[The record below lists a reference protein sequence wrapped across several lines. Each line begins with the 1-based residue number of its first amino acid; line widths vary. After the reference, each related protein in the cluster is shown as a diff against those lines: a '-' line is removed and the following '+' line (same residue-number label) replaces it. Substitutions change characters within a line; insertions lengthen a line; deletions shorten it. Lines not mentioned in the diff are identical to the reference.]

1 MTCDPQAVNVCGSM
15 GVYTAVLVEDSNT
28 DCTPVTFSNTSERY
42 EILSENIRY
51 TDNLLGGEGL
61 TGTIDTIGNH
71 LRHGTRVVAGSLV
84 MEVGAYELDHWLP
97 RIFGND
103 ASGTTFET
111 DEVFNLQPFDIIIKR
126 DQGVAQY
133 RQCSVSSATF
143 TSTASVSGQEQ
154 VMRMTLQIIGHEE
167 HDTSSENP
175 SSGWPASPPSLPTA
189 ERLYWLLGDGKLEMT
204 PATGETGAGVQV
216 EYYFDAFSLRI
227 DNNLVPKTRNFLK
240 VVCIQS
246 RGRQIRLRV
255 RSPYTT
261 ASHANLYIND
271 FIGSGVL
278 SFLGG
283 QANHNNLEVDA
294 LYTTVFSF
302 ADLRQTRI
310 TPSTNGRGEIPLN
323 LDLEAYR
330 TATSEPIS
338 VVNTHPA

>member
-15 GVYTAVLVEDSNT
+15 GVYTAMLVEDSNT

-71 LRHGTRVVAGSLV
+71 LRHGTRIVAGSIV
-84 MEVGAYELDHWLP
+84 MEVGPYELDHWLP
-97 RIFGND
+97 RILGNP

-111 DEVFNLQPFDIIIKR
+111 AEEFDLLPFDIIIKR

-143 TSTASVSGQEQ
+143 TSTASVGGQGQ

-167 HDTSSENP
+167 HDG
-175 SSGWPASPPSLPTA
+175 GWPASPPSLPST

-204 PATGETGAGVQV
+204 PAAGEAGAGVQV
-216 EYYFDAFSLRI
+216 EYYFDSFSLRI
-227 DNNLVPKTRNFLK
+227 DNNLQPKTRNFLK

-246 RGRQIRLRV
+246 TGRQIRLRV
-255 RSPYTT
+255 RTPYTT

-271 FIGSGVL
+271 FKGSGVL

-283 QANHNNLEVDA
+283 QASHNNLEVDV
-294 LYTTVFSF
+294 LYTTVMSL

-310 TPSTNGRGEIPLN
+310 TPGTNGRGEIPLS

-330 TATSEPIS
+330 TATAEPIS
-338 VVNTHPA
+338 VVNTHPSP